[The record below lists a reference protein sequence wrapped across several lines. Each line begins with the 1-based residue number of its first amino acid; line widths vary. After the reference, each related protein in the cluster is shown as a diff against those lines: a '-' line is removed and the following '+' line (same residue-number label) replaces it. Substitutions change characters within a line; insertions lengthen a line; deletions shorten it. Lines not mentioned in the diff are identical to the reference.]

1 MNFNRREQPQR
12 PRVGYN
18 RPTNPGGYGGN
29 QDNRNRPGP
38 DRGNQDNWNR
48 PGADRGNSGHQ
59 DRRFNQG
66 PNRFSPKKRFNKAPR
81 PPKPDNKI
89 YFIALLPTAEAGK
102 EIIRLKQEFAEQ
114 YGARHAVKVLPHI
127 TLQVPFTADPLL
139 EKPFTAG
146 LTEFAASLSPFEVT
160 LNGFGVYPR
169 KEQHILYIKVEQQGV
184 IMDVHQQLMG
194 YLRKEFG
201 FSNMLARDKFNP
213 HITVAF
219 KDLTGEQL
227 EAAWPAYEHRPFKM
241 SFKVNNLYFLRHN
254 GVSWEVLQKCRLGGE
269 KVNS

>member
-1 MNFNRREQPQR
+1 MNFDRRDQPHR
-12 PRVGYN
+12 PRVSYN
-18 RPTNPGGYGGN
+18 RPTNPGGFGGN
-29 QDNRNRPGP
+29 QENRNRPGP
-38 DRGNQDNWNR
+38 DRGNSSN
-48 PGADRGNSGHQ
+48 Q

-66 PNRFSPKKRFNKAPR
+66 PNRFSPKKKFNKAPR

-102 EIIRLKQEFAEQ
+102 EIIRLKQEFAEH

-146 LTEFAASLSPFEVT
+146 LAEFAASLSPFEVT
-160 LNGFGVYPR
+160 LNGFGIYPR
-169 KEQHILYIKVEQQGV
+169 NDQHILYIRVEQQGA
-184 IMDVHQQLMG
+184 IMDVHRELMG
-194 YLRKEFG
+194 YLRKEFA
-201 FSNMLARDKFNP
+201 FSNMLARHNFNP

-269 KVNS
+269 KTSA